1 MEMHVQTIVGGGRCT
16 LAPSVATQWRVNEH
30 RHE

>member
-1 MEMHVQTIVGGGRCT
+1 MEMYGQIIVGGGRRA
-16 LAPSVATQWRVNEH
+16 LAPSVATQWRVSEY